1 MKLIKDIEV
10 RYNIRVKKILEMDM
24 QMGLYTGWNSDV
36 SEFLLKKKLFG
47 IRISQKDGMLLILIL
62 MR

>member
-36 SEFLLKKKLFG
+36 S
-47 IRISQKDGMLLILIL
+47 GMCREMLE
-62 MR
+62 RV

>member
-36 SEFLLKKKLFG
+36 S
-47 IRISQKDGMLLILIL
+47 GMCREMLGCMCFIMSMDMQWMDIIEL
-62 MR
+62 